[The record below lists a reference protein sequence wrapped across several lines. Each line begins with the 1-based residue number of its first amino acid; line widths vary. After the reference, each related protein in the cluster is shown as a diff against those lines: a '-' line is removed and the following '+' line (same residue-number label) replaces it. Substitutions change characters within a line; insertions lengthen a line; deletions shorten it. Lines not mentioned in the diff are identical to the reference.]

1 VKEWPEI
8 ILYLSSEKSLLYT
21 NLNRYFEQEIGF
33 VWDVS
38 LAESIKKSDLSF
50 IFDRAYAEINDHRVV
65 PGQRAGHK
73 PTKPKSTIGQ
83 YDLGSDGSLDKNGVN
98 LCHGGICVQAQQ
110 SK

>member
-1 VKEWPEI
+1 MKEWPEI
-8 ILYLSSEKSLLYT
+8 ILYLSSEKSLLYS

-33 VWDVS
+33 IWDVS

-73 PTKPKSTIGQ
+73 PTKPKPTICQ
-83 YDLGSDGSLDKNGVN
+83 YDLGTNGSLDQKGID
-98 LCHGGICVQAQQ
+98 LCRGATDV
-110 SK
+110 